1 MKQLSRGAFNRARR
15 FLKTQARSLD
25 RALLE
30 HRFEAASAERV
41 LDELVR
47 YQNDDG
53 GFGHA
58 LEPDV
63 RTPSSSALAT
73 GIGLTILKEL
83 ECSPEHT
90 MVADAVRFLRETF
103 DEEAHVWRVIP
114 HDANDYPHA
123 PWWHDEDSSLA
134 RTFDDFLI
142 IPRAQIVG
150 LLHDYSALVPTDWLD
165 ATTEATVAAIETL
178 EDDAF
183 GGGGDTLRYALD
195 LAETEPLPQRLKDRL
210 RPRLRELASQIVCRD
225 PQEWSGYCATP
236 LKIAPAP
243 GSVVE
248 DVLGEDLQRNLDY
261 KIDHQSPAGAWEPT
275 WTWGDFYPD
284 VWEQAKLEWRG
295 HLTLQ
300 TLTTLHA
307 FGRVE
312 KA

>member
-1 MKQLSRGAFNRARR
+1 VKQLSRGAFNRARR

-58 LEPDV
+58 LEPDL